1 MLLLL
6 KLTRMKDIIKAIIIE
21 LQGGKLPVIKP
32 RKLQIPVN
40 LPLIVSLI
48 GARRSGKTYLLYS
61 VIQKLIDSGVP
72 GKKIVYLNFED
83 ERLNLQTSDL
93 DLILQS
99 FYELYPDN
107 ILSDCYFLFDEIQNI
122 EGWEKFVRRIFDTLS
137 KNIFITGSNS
147 KLLSTEIAT
156 SLRGRTVAYTV
167 FPLCLEEYLQFKG
180 ISIDW
185 YHSQKRANLIHHTM
199 QFITQGGFPEVINFD
214 NDIRLKVLQ
223 SYFNTMIYRDIIER
237 YKVSDPTILKF
248 FIKKIFAGI
257 GKPLSINKIYNELRS
272 LGYKVSNNY
281 LYNFEEYCFT
291 VFLGISVPKFNFSE
305 IKQEKADKKVYSI
318 DTGLLS
324 SVEFSMS
331 ENKGKLL
338 ENAVLL
344 ELVKLGYTVFYFKE
358 KYECDFIIKKE
369 NRLFPIQVSWYLEN
383 DKTKEREIRGLIEA
397 CNKVDATEGIIITFD
412 QKDEFQ
418 QQGINIKLIPVYQ
431 YFLKREIE

>member
-1 MLLLL
+1 
-6 KLTRMKDIIKAIIIE
+6 MKDIIKAIITE
-21 LQGGKLPVIKP
+21 LQEKKLPDNKP

-48 GARRSGKTYLLYS
+48 GARRSGKTYLLFS
-61 VIQKLIDSGVP
+61 VIQKLIDSGVSR
-72 GKKIVYLNFED
+72 KKIVYLNFED
-83 ERLNLQTSDL
+83 ERLNLRTSDL

-99 FYELYPDN
+99 FCELYPDF

-122 EGWEKFVRRIFDTLS
+122 EGWEKFIRRMFDTQS
-137 KNIFITGSNS
+137 KNIFISGSNS

-156 SLRGRTVAYTV
+156 SLRGRTVAYTI
-167 FPLCLEEYLQFKG
+167 FPLCLEEYLQFKN

-185 YHSQKRANLIHHTM
+185 YHPQKRAKLIHCTI
-199 QFITQGGFPEVINFD
+199 QFITQGGFPEVINFE

-248 FIKKIFAGI
+248 FIKKIFAAI
-257 GKPLSINKIYNELRS
+257 GKPLSINKIYNDLRS
-272 LGYKVSNNY
+272 LGYKISNNY

-291 VFLGISVPKFNFSE
+291 IFLGISVPKFHFSE

-338 ENAVLL
+338 ENMVLL
-344 ELVKLGYTVFYFKE
+344 EFIKLGYSVFYFKE
-358 KYECDFIIKKE
+358 KYECDFIIKNE
-369 NRLFPIQVSWYLEN
+369 NKLLPIQVSWLLEDN
-383 DKTKEREIRGLIEA
+383 KTKDREIRGLIEA
-397 CNKVDATEGIIITFD
+397 CNKVSANEGIIITFD